1 MKRFLKAGLMLVLGL
16 ALVAPSLTTTADA
29 SSKKVKVIST
39 TKVAKKAYH
48 GKKGYIYSSAKL
60 TKKKYNMKK
69 YKYTTWYRSKKA
81 KIKKSGKKSS
91 LTYIKAGKKKGWIYS
106 KYLTAGK
113 APINKKKILK
123 NDLTAYNRAM
133 MSASPELQSNL
144 QELSPNDYYAMG
156 LLLNDYY
163 YEKEDAAQDKGA
175 ILKTYKIFKG
185 RFSKSQNKNLAAM
198 AKDVSGFHFTKSN
211 QEMSARK
218 LATFGTALGKLIE
231 DL

>member
-39 TKVAKKAYH
+39 TQVAKKAYH

-91 LTYIKAGKKKGWIYS
+91 LTYITAGKKKGWIYS
-106 KYLTAGK
+106 KYLIAGK
-113 APINKKKILK
+113 APINKKKIMK
-123 NDLTAYNRAM
+123 NDLIAYNRAM
-133 MSASPELQSNL
+133 MSASSDFQNSAVV
-144 QELSPNDYYAMG
+144 SDGDYDSMG
-156 LLLNDYY
+156 HGLADYLY
-163 YEKEDAAQDKGA
+163 FSEDAAKDKVA
-175 ILKTYKIFKG
+175 VLKVYKIFKG

-198 AKDVSGFHFTKSN
+198 AEDLSDFHITKANRELGAS
-211 QEMSARK
+211 K
-218 LATFGTALGKLIE
+218 LETFGNTLGRLIY

>member
-91 LTYIKAGKKKGWIYS
+91 LTYITAGKKKGWIYS

-113 APINKKKILK
+113 APINKKKIMK
-123 NDLTAYNRAM
+123 NDLTAYNRAI
-133 MSASPELQSNL
+133 MSASSELQGHAVNSNG
-144 QELSPNDYYAMG
+144 DYETMG
-156 LLLNDYY
+156 YGLTGYWYHEEN
-163 YEKEDAAQDKGA
+163 AAKDKVA
-175 ILKTYKIFKG
+175 VLKVYKIFKG

-198 AKDVSGFHFTKSN
+198 AKDLSNFHITKAN
-211 QEMSARK
+211 QELGASK
-218 LATFGTALGKLIE
+218 LETFGNTLGSLIY